1 MQGGKV
7 NMAGLFNTTS
17 FRLMEQG
24 RAFLDQQRKIISH
37 NITNID
43 TPDYKSKYLTFSGV
57 LREKMQSNHKF
68 QHELHLKTHF
78 LVDEDTK
85 GQPDG
90 NNVDY
95 ELQAALLKQNAL
107 WSAAVTNQI
116 ESEFNMMRSAMR
128 RS

>member
-1 MQGGKV
+1 
-7 NMAGLFNTTS
+7 MAGLFNTTS